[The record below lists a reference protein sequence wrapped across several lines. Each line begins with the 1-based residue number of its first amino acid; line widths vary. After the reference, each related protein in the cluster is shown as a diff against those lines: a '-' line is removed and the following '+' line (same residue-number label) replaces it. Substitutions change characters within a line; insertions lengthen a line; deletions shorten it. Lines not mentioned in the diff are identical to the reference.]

1 MSVRDKGRFKT
12 WIEKRQGGSF
22 GAAYLPAL
30 SALSFPKLSALV
42 WDEQLRIAILE
53 RKCIAC
59 NGAPIICLLVT
70 GIPTEVKGSQDFL
83 IVPKAWQTPKAYLE
97 ST

>member
-12 WIEKRQGGSF
+12 RIEERQGGSF

-53 RKCIAC
+53 RK
-59 NGAPIICLLVT
+59 
-70 GIPTEVKGSQDFL
+70 
-83 IVPKAWQTPKAYLE
+83 
-97 ST
+97 